1 MAYLAVIHE
10 KEAPSDRN
18 GKIEPNWQTCRNQ
31 YNRRNNEV
39 KKSVREKHFRV
50 VNYKNY

>member
-39 KKSVREKHFRV
+39 KKTSEKTIFEW
-50 VNYKNY
+50 